1 MIKIVAA
8 LIEKDGLFLVAQ
20 RKYGDTGD
28 TWEFPG
34 GKIEE
39 NETEEQALI
48 REIDEELNIK
58 IDIIKYID
66 TNKYDYSTR
75 TIEMSLYLC
84 KYKSGNIK
92 LNEHKNIIWTTI
104 DNLENYDL
112 CPLDRLFINIIKE
125 NIL

>member
-8 LIEKDGLFLVAQ
+8 LIEKDGHFLVAQ
-20 RKYGDTGD
+20 RKYGDTGE

-39 NETEEQALI
+39 NETEEQALK
-48 REIDEELNIK
+48 REINEELNIE

-66 TNKYDYSTR
+66 KKEYDYPTR

-84 KYKSGNIK
+84 KYKNGDIK
-92 LNEHKNIIWTTI
+92 LNEHKAVNWTSI
-104 DNLENYDL
+104 DNMENYDL
-112 CPLDRLFINIIKE
+112 CPLDRLFISLIKK
-125 NIL
+125 LFL